1 MDGGRSPSGATS
13 RAGTSDGRSAASR
26 LQLLAERAAAAGE
39 RRRCARTLH
48 GSRDARVGESTGD
61 VDTPCGTS
69 VLWRPGDPL
78 TVIPQ
83 SRPVAIGG
91 TFGERVSDTAG
102 IHLCVRTATRV

>member
-13 RAGTSDGRSAASR
+13 RAGTFDGRSAASR
-26 LQLLAERAAAAGE
+26 LQLLVERAAAAGE

-48 GSRDARVGESTGD
+48 GPRDARVGESTGE

-69 VLWRPGDPL
+69 VLWRPDDPL

-83 SRPVAIGG
+83 STSVAIGG
-91 TFGERVSDTAG
+91 TFGERVFDTARV
-102 IHLCVRTATRV
+102 HLCVRTVKRC